1 MEGRSFVGI
10 GLVLGLIF
18 GVAFGIALGNPVA
31 GGVLGVVV
39 GLVAGFALD
48 ARSRSKP
55 ARKID
60 RRDGSDAT
68 VPVFVDGG
76 GDGVLQRF
84 AEAEVAALGN
94 EGLWFAAE

>member
-18 GVAFGIALGNPVA
+18 GVVLGIVLGNPVA

-39 GLVAGFALD
+39 GLIVGFLLD
-48 ARSRSKP
+48 ARAQGGK
-55 ARKID
+55 ARRTV
-60 RRDGSDAT
+60 RRDGSDGT

-76 GDGVLQRF
+76 GHG
-84 AEAEVAALGN
+84 GKS
-94 EGLWFAAE
+94 GKST